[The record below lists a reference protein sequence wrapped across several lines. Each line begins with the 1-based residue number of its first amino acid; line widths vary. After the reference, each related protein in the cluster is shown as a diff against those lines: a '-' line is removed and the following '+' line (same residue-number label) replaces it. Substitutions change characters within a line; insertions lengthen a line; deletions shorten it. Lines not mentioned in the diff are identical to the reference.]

1 MELTSTYINSLA
13 PNSDTITN
21 GKSLVKKG
29 SFKNL
34 KISPDKTLIFGECQ
48 GSGKN
53 PYICSMDFIDSSSP
67 IPRCSCPSR
76 QIPCK
81 HVLGLMYA
89 YAQGEKFTTVE
100 IPEDILSKR
109 DKAVKR
115 AENKEKKISE
125 KKTDLSTPPS
135 KAKINSALKR
145 IDVQL
150 EGIGIAEKLIKN
162 IMQMGLAGIDARTQ
176 DALQKQIVQLGNYHI
191 KGIQEAFSQLFL
203 YIKEDDT
210 HYSRSITQL
219 VFIQALL
226 KKASEHL
233 NNKKADPEKVLT
245 LDISSKIE
253 EQIGH
258 IWKLEELYAYN
269 SFIQNGE
276 IIQLSFNVQEDL
288 AKKEFVDEGFYIC
301 LQNGMIYTTKNYRPF
316 KSVKYINQDDTIFDP
331 LLIEELYIYPGGINP
346 RIRFNKYTMRQIKQ
360 DDYTLIKSFASDT
373 YAETTKNIKNQL
385 KNPLEDKNP
394 VALLMISDIYTVKS
408 PDGQISIVITDSK
421 GTQQLLGNA
430 TPILSLMNLELLKNQ
445 AILVLYENNID
456 TGMLTVR
463 PLSIVTEDR
472 IIRLEY

>member
-1 MELTSTYINSLA
+1 
-13 PNSDTITN
+13 
-21 GKSLVKKG
+21 
-29 SFKNL
+29 
-34 KISPDKTLIFGECQ
+34 
-48 GSGKN
+48 
-53 PYICSMDFIDSSSP
+53 
-67 IPRCSCPSR
+67 
-76 QIPCK
+76 
-81 HVLGLMYA
+81 MYA
-89 YAQGEKFTTVE
+89 YAQGENFTTDE